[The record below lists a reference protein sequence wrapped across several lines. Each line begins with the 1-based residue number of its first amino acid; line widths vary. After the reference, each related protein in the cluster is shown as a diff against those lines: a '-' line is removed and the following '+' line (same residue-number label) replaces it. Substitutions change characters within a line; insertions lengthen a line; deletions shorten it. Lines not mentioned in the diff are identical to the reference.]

1 VHPFVRVR
9 RIVPYPWLAHLQG
22 AGPGQDSTRGLVT
35 VAHDQALALVVTA
48 VQMLLE
54 KNVHFGFDRLLE
66 HLLSTLA
73 DHLVEQGTPIE
84 VLAEFG
90 NLTIAVA
97 HLWILKVE
105 CDTLVHGVSF
115 QPSLGPLRSCL
126 TTAGYATFFL
136 SERV

>member
-1 VHPFVRVR
+1 
-9 RIVPYPWLAHLQG
+9 
-22 AGPGQDSTRGLVT
+22 VT

-66 HLLSTLA
+66 HLLSTPA

-84 VLAEFG
+84 VLSESG

-97 HLWILKVE
+97 HFWILAGE
-105 CDTLVHGVSF
+105 CDSLIHGVCF
-115 QPSLGPLRSCL
+115 QPSLGPLRSC
-126 TTAGYATFFL
+126 
-136 SERV
+136 